1 MNDDCVNEG
10 NELDEDRDAEQYQAE
25 LHHLATEVSVVWF
38 KGDWVVIVY
47 ENDWYPGVGV
57 EVTDTGTV
65 IDCSVV
71 KFFLTD

>member
-25 LHHLATEVSVVWF
+25 LHHLVTEVSVVWF

-47 ENDWYPGVGV
+47 END
-57 EVTDTGTV
+57 
-65 IDCSVV
+65 
-71 KFFLTD
+71 